1 MPLSW
6 NEIKDRALRFSR
18 EWKGEGSERAE
29 AQSFWNGFFEVFG
42 IDRRR
47 VAIFEKQVEIT
58 RAGRKLRRGRIDAF
72 WKGVLLIEH
81 KSAGEDLE
89 RAFAQASDYFDG
101 LPERD
106 LPRYILVSDF
116 AHFRLYDLEADTTI
130 EFRLGELHQKV
141 RHFGFIAGYRTQEI
155 EPQNP
160 VNIRAAEQMG
170 KLHDL
175 LKASGYTGHPLELL
189 LVRVLFCLFADDTG
203 IFQPAGSFRLWLDDR
218 TARGRLGPRSATGA
232 TLSGAEPARGR
243 ASEDAGRATAD
254 LSLRQR
260 QAVRGDAA
268 ARFVRHAMRET
279 LLDCCA
285 LDWSAISPG
294 DLRCA
299 VPVDHGREGPAQ
311 PGRALHLRGEHPEAH
326 QAAVP

>member
-29 AQSFWNGFFEVFG
+29 AQSFWNGFFDVFG

-58 RAGRKLRRGRIDAF
+58 RAGRKLKHGRIDAF

-81 KSAGEDLE
+81 KSVGQDLE

-101 LPERD
+101 LPDRD

-116 AHFRLYDLEADTTI
+116 AHFRLYALEADTTI
-130 EFRLGELHQKV
+130 EFRLSELHQKV

-170 KLHDL
+170 KLHDP

-218 TARGRLGPRSATGA
+218 TPKDGSDLGPQLAQLFRVLNQREDARPKTLDEQLRAFPYVNGRLYEEMLP
-232 TLSGAEPARGR
+232 L
-243 ASEDAGRATAD
+243 ASFDA
-254 LSLRQR
+254 
-260 QAVRGDAA
+260 
-268 ARFVRHAMRET
+268 AMRET
-279 LLDCCA
+279 LLGC
-285 LDWSAISPG
+285 
-294 DLRCA
+294 
-299 VPVDHGREGPAQ
+299 
-311 PGRALHLRGEHPEAH
+311 
-326 QAAVP
+326 